1 MSGAGY
7 HEPPPRGVWV
17 LPFRD
22 HPVQPLTAAITSDG
36 RLLAMLPVPAV
47 TAIPA
52 IEKPRCGPALLDEAD
67 PRPPRRGPA
76 PAAPGRAYPSGDV
89 TMYCVRWPHLGQRT

>member
-67 PRPPRRGPA
+67 PA
-76 PAAPGRAYPSGDV
+76 PARPRLEL
-89 TMYCVRWPHLGQRT
+89 VRGTARPKRGARR